1 MSKAKDKT
9 TVTIEA
15 AGKKVTMDA
24 DKFASLAK
32 ATKARR
38 ERITQTHLPG
48 MEPVTIPE
56 VEEAAKAFAEAKED
70 QADAA
75 DISKNCEASLLVL
88 MKREKITVYHGHGI
102 TVVVDEKSHAKVKI
116 AQTPKRDERPGTP
129 VE

>member
-1 MSKAKDKT
+1 MAKKYP
-9 TVTIEA
+9 
-15 AGKKVTMDA
+15 
-24 DKFASLAK
+24 LAK
-32 ATKARR
+32 RPKA
-38 ERITQTHLPG
+38 EQTHLPG

-102 TVVVDEKSHAKVKI
+102 TVVVDATEKAKVKI
-116 AQTPKRDERPGTP
+116 DQKPKRDERPGTP